1 MPENYQ
7 SRVFTFVRKRTNQL
21 KDSCT
26 QGLRH
31 LKVAVV
37 WSGQI
42 LLYPIHLLA
51 QTTKIFQSQL
61 PSPPQQSVLPPV
73 AEIEIEAALELIV
86 EAGYPI
92 VLAVSGGSIAIE
104 DTHSSQLSQ
113 VSSGGKGL
121 PVLVNE
127 SSRNIEQYDADTD
140 DWEVS
145 SYSPSGSR
153 QVTTR
158 KPIIRGLSSLLVD
171 RQLVLVTTG
180 NEILDILTSS
190 QQQEIRR
197 RIGIDLAMA
206 WDRWHTRKL
215 TDRHS
220 PQQLLAKQQLALAA
234 ETGSA
239 QLEIERERDISSP
252 NLFERLQDW
261 LRNLT
266 HQPSESML
274 NGSGSANDEI
284 EHISQYQF
292 PAASYSFTPQP
303 PRIERLFELP
313 QLPPIIET
321 ELVSSQNH
329 SIQAIIVKLQPDWL
343 RQWWSYYRDYMY
355 IPAQD
360 DRQAIEESAE
370 FQLIP
375 FGQPLAQPLGTRI
388 ATQIR
393 SISETVRVGEVSN
406 KQKSIS
412 QTSGKLSRK
421 IFKDVEYQQDWI
433 EVNSELI
440 GYRKSPLA
448 KLLAWLDRIFL
459 QVENWLIKIWEM
471 ITNLSRGNS

>member
-1 MPENYQ
+1 MSENYQ

-21 KDSCT
+21 KDTCAE
-26 QGLRH
+26 GLRH
-31 LKVAVV
+31 LKVAVA

-73 AEIEIEAALELIV
+73 PKIEIEAVLELIV

-92 VLAVSGGSIAIE
+92 VLAVGGGSLAIE

-113 VSSGGKGL
+113 ASSGWKAL
-121 PVLVNE
+121 PALVHE
-127 SSRNIEQYDADTD
+127 SSWNIEQYDADTD

-145 SYSPSGSR
+145 SYSPHGSR

-158 KPIIRGLSSLLVD
+158 KPIIRGLSSLLID
-171 RQLVLVTTG
+171 RQLVLVTTE

-206 WDRWHTRKL
+206 WYQWHTEKL

-220 PQQLLAKQQLALAA
+220 PEQLLAKQQLALAA

-239 QLEIERERDISSP
+239 QLEIDQNISSP
-252 NLFERLQDW
+252 NLFDTLQDW
-261 LRNLT
+261 LKNLVP
-266 HQPSESML
+266 QSQLSILREKDL
-274 NGSGSANDEI
+274 INDE
-284 EHISQYQF
+284 EPISQYQF

-303 PRIERLFELP
+303 PSIDRLLELP
-313 QLPPIIET
+313 QLPPIVET

-329 SIQAIIVKLQPDWL
+329 SIQAVIFKLQPDWL
-343 RQWWSYYRDYMY
+343 RQWWSYYRDYVY
-355 IPAQD
+355 IPAQNEY
-360 DRQAIEESAE
+360 QITKESSE

-375 FGQPLAQPLGTRI
+375 FGQPTS
-388 ATQIR
+388 TQIR
-393 SISETVRVGEVSN
+393 SISEKVRLNEVSN
-406 KQKSIS
+406 KQNSIA
-412 QTSGKLSRK
+412 QASGKLSQK
-421 IFKDVEYQQDWI
+421 IFENIEYQQDWI
-433 EVNSELI
+433 EVDSELI
-440 GYRKSPLA
+440 GYRKSLLA
-448 KLLAWLDRIFL
+448 KLLAWLDRVFL
-459 QVENWLIKIWEM
+459 QVENWLIKIWKM
-471 ITNLSRGNS
+471 ITNRSDFN

>member
-1 MPENYQ
+1 MSENYQ

-21 KDSCT
+21 KDTCT

-92 VLAVSGGSIAIE
+92 VLAVSGGSLAIE

-113 VSSGGKGL
+113 VSSARKAL
-121 PVLVNE
+121 SVMVNE
-127 SSRNIEQYDADTD
+127 NSANIEQYDADTD

-158 KPIIRGLSSLLVD
+158 KPIIRGLSSLLLD
-171 RQLVLVTTG
+171 RQLVLVTTE

-206 WDRWHTRKL
+206 WYQWHTEKL
-215 TDRHS
+215 TDSHS

-234 ETGSA
+234 ETGST
-239 QLEIERERDISSP
+239 QLEIDSARGTLCDQDTSSS
-252 NLFERLQDW
+252 NLFKRLQDW
-261 LRNLT
+261 LKDLVP
-266 HQPSESML
+266 QPSEQISSAR
-274 NGSGSANDEI
+274 GSVNDEI
-284 EHISQYQF
+284 ESVYQHQF

-303 PRIERLFELP
+303 PRIERLLELP

-329 SIQAIIVKLQPDWL
+329 SIQSVIVKFQPNWL
-343 RQWWSYYRDYMY
+343 KQWWSYYREYVY

-360 DRQAIEESAE
+360 DHQVIKELAE
-370 FQLIP
+370 FELIP
-375 FGQPLAQPLGTRI
+375 FGQPIT
-388 ATQIR
+388 TQIR
-393 SISETVRVGEVSN
+393 SISEPIRVSEVSN
-406 KQKSIS
+406 KQQSIAE
-412 QTSGKLSRK
+412 TSGQLAQK
-421 IFKDVEYQQDWI
+421 ISEDIEYQQDWI
-433 EVNSELI
+433 EADSELI
-440 GYRKSPLA
+440 GYSKSPLA
-448 KLLAWLDRIFL
+448 KLLAWLDRVLL
-459 QVENWLIKIWEM
+459 QIENWLIKTWKM
-471 ITNLSRGNS
+471 ITNLR